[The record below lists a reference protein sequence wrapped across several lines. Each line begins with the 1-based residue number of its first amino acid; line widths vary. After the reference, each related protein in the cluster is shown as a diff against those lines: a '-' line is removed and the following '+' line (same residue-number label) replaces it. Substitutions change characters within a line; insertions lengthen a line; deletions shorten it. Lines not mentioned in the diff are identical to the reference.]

1 MGTYVKNEIWSQE
14 NLQNV
19 RCYTYIGKVS
29 VQRLYS
35 ILTTG
40 RTKTCRSSYGYGRS
54 KVNHK
59 ATYYDYGE
67 CLASKDRIRQRR
79 TKEDEE
85 L

>member
-35 ILTTG
+35 NPNNGT
-40 RTKTCRSSYGYGRS
+40 
-54 KVNHK
+54 
-59 ATYYDYGE
+59 
-67 CLASKDRIRQRR
+67 
-79 TKEDEE
+79 DENVPQ
-85 L
+85 